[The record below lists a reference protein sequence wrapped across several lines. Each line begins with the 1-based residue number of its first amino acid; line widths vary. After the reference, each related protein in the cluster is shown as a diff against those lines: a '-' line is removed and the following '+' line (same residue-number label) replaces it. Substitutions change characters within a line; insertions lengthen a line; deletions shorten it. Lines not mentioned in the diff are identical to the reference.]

1 MHSCQLRLTKVWESS
16 TDGNFPLQSN
26 PSKSENLEIGGI
38 FLQNLILSEIFWEIR
53 EFSVP
58 IFQNQ
63 KILPKFFSIDFD
75 QVLWAKRWQSN
86 KIELNRSDWINGIQ
100 LAELNWTSIKI
111 MIRPKNCELDWVQS
125 IFDLIR
131 THFNLIF
138 NLLWITDFLRSKS
151 LVWLDYEQT
160 QLSCISGKVRSCF
173 KFG

>member
-16 TDGNFPLQSN
+16 KDGNFPLQSN

-111 MIRPKNCELDWVQS
+111 MIRPKIVNFIEFNQYSNPLQFDFQFTLNDW
-125 IFDLIR
+125 LPE
-131 THFNLIF
+131 
-138 NLLWITDFLRSKS
+138 K
-151 LVWLDYEQT
+151 
-160 QLSCISGKVRSCF
+160 
-173 KFG
+173 